1 MTVSI
6 LHPAPKVHEP
16 ALPADDGAVVLLNP
30 HAVPDGAE
38 VLGVLV
44 RLPAGP
50 VGGVP
55 AGRSALPE
63 PSWHRSPVSPAPEG
77 IQIHHGL
84 VLDERSRL
92 VHSHG
97 LPLPLTRLE
106 FDLLHY
112 FATHP
117 GRVLTRDNLL
127 TAVWDRDPAWA
138 SSRTVDVHVLRLRRA
153 LGPAHAEA
161 LQTVRGVG
169 YRWVP

>member
-6 LHPAPKVHEP
+6 LHPTPGASARPP
-16 ALPADDGAVVLLNP
+16 AAAGPAAAGDPAASGTVVLLTP
-30 HAVPDGAE
+30 EAVPDGAE

-44 RLPAGP
+44 RLPGEGP
-50 VGGVP
+50 D
-55 AGRSALPE
+55 GRQLPRPGPDGE
-63 PSWHRSPVSPAPEG
+63 RIA
-77 IQIHHGL
+77 HGL
-84 VLDERSRL
+84 LLDERSRL

-97 LPLPLTRLE
+97 RPLPLTRLE

-112 FATHP
+112 FALHP

-127 TAVWDRDPAWA
+127 VAVWDRDPAWA

-153 LGPAHAEA
+153 LGEEHAQA